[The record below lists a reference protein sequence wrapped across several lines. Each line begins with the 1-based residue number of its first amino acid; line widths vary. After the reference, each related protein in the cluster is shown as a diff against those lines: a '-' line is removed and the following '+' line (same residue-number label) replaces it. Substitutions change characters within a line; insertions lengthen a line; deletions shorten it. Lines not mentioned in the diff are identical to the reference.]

1 MNINLENKY
10 KLTKTISRII
20 KFKVYIINNTNKFL
34 FLFKI
39 FFYFF
44 FFFELKIENLTEED
58 NMRIPLLFVD
68 VNLGPDKTQRI
79 IVYEGD
85 TAKALAR
92 KFALE
97 YSK

>member
-1 MNINLENKY
+1 
-10 KLTKTISRII
+10 
-20 KFKVYIINNTNKFL
+20 
-34 FLFKI
+34 
-39 FFYFF
+39 
-44 FFFELKIENLTEED
+44 
-58 NMRIPLLFVD
+58 MRIPLLFVD

-97 YSK
+97 YKLDKTMESKLEELLEYQISGLLTRIDEEVPSLNSDRDD